1 MMPCVMVLK
10 SKKKNLE
17 NKEKIMSE
25 EIQKL
30 QSDIVILK
38 SKLYDT
44 NEVLETN
51 RAQVKYLTEVITKIV
66 QASAF
71 EVEGD
76 SIDVEQLIQHLTVE
90 VTES

>member
-1 MMPCVMVLK
+1 
-10 SKKKNLE
+10 
-17 NKEKIMSE
+17 MSE

-51 RAQVKYLTEVITKIV
+51 RAQVKYLAEVITKIV

-76 SIDVEQLIQHLTVE
+76 SIDVEQLIKHLTVG
-90 VTES
+90 TAES

>member
-1 MMPCVMVLK
+1 
-10 SKKKNLE
+10 
-17 NKEKIMSE
+17 MSE

-51 RAQVKYLTEVITKIV
+51 RAQLKYLTEVITKIV

-76 SIDVEQLIQHLTVE
+76 SIDVEQLIKHLTVE
-90 VTES
+90 TAES

>member
-1 MMPCVMVLK
+1 
-10 SKKKNLE
+10 
-17 NKEKIMSE
+17 MSE

-76 SIDVEQLIQHLTVE
+76 SIDVEQLIKHLTVE
-90 VTES
+90 TAES

>member
-1 MMPCVMVLK
+1 M
-10 SKKKNLE
+10 E

-90 VTES
+90 VAES